1 MPHLAEPEDPAT
13 IHCSRCQA
21 CCCQLTVLVMADD
34 EVPESLIATDAHG
47 MEVMRQLDDGW
58 CVALDRNTLR
68 CTIHAQRP
76 QACREFAMG
85 GSDCRAERAS
95 WRRIAASLA

>member
-1 MPHLAEPEDPAT
+1 MPLRTDSEDPAA
-13 IHCSRCQA
+13 ISCDRCQS

-34 EVPESLIATDAHG
+34 DVPESLIATNAHG

-58 CVALDRNTLR
+58 CAALDRDSLR
-68 CTIHAQRP
+68 CTIHARRP
-76 QACREFAMG
+76 QVCREFAMG
-85 GSDCRAERAS
+85 GGDCCAERES